1 MGAGAGARGLA
12 KRIQFATGYVP
23 ALASPAC
30 SGAPPITLAFRL
42 AEPPF
47 RATSLADFTGIGYS
61 LCRKKKC
68 SPPAAGGKIGCG
80 PRDLS
85 GHKDISAIRASAAPC
100 VRLLP
105 PALRRSEVG
114 AEQQVKA

>member
-1 MGAGAGARGLA
+1 METETAE
-12 KRIQFATGYVP
+12 TG
-23 ALASPAC
+23 
-30 SGAPPITLAFRL
+30 T
-42 AEPPF
+42 AE
-47 RATSLADFTGIGYS
+47 TDTGMETERRRDGGGGGDGDGE
-61 LCRKKKC
+61 KC
-68 SPPAAGGKIGCG
+68 SPPATGGKIGCG